1 MVANIVVRQ
10 FPPKLS
16 LKIDVNKE
24 FLKMETTKV
33 PWLNKGSNL
42 KQKVSQ
48 KSTIKFHSLS
58 AYYLSDEKLYCRI

>member
-33 PWLNKGSNL
+33 PWLNKGSRCFINYYDL
-42 KQKVSQ
+42 
-48 KSTIKFHSLS
+48 LS
-58 AYYLSDEKLYCRI
+58 NHFLF